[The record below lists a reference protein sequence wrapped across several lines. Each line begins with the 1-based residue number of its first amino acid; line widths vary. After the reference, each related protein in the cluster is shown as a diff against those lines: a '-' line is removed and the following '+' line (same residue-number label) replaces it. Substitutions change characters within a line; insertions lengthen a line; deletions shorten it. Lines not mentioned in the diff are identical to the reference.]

1 LRRDPRGARLADETD
16 GGAMGADENAVRAC
30 IEQVPSPT
38 RRRDAETLVELM
50 GRITGEPPRM
60 WGKSIIGFGE
70 YHYKYESGREG
81 DAPAA
86 GFSPR
91 KAATTIYLPDGIG
104 AYAERLDKLGPHT
117 TGVGCLYLK
126 DLAAVDLGLLE
137 RIVDESYRSLTSGTY
152 GHRARESEGGRPK

>member
-1 LRRDPRGARLADETD
+1 
-16 GGAMGADENAVRAC
+16 MGADENAVRAY

-38 RRRDAETLVELM
+38 RRRDAVTLMELM
-50 GRITGEPPRM
+50 ARVTGEPPRM

-91 KAATTIYLPDGIG
+91 KAAITIYLPDGIG
-104 AYAERLDKLGPHT
+104 AYAERLDKLGPHPPAW
-117 TGVGCLYLK
+117 
-126 DLAAVDLGLLE
+126 AASIS
-137 RIVDESYRSLTSGTY
+137 RT
-152 GHRARESEGGRPK
+152 